1 MTKTQGDSKFSDGFH
16 TTGGVNRLAVESV
29 GAPKKEGAKMIG
41 KRDADILDVCCGGKM
56 FWYDDRED
64 VIYMDIRS
72 CDTILCDGRPFL
84 VHPDIRGD
92 FRDIPYPDG
101 RFEMVVFDPPHLLRG
116 KGWQAEKYGVLGS
129 DWRTDLRKG
138 FSECMRVLRVGGF
151 LVFKWSE
158 ADVPLKKVSPLFPCR
173 PMFGQRHGGKGS
185 IWMVFRKEAAE

>member
-1 MTKTQGDSKFSDGFH
+1 
-16 TTGGVNRLAVESV
+16 
-29 GAPKKEGAKMIG
+29 MIG
-41 KRDADILDVCCGGKM
+41 KQDADILDVCCGGKM
-56 FWYDDRED
+56 FWYNDRED

-72 CDTILCDGRPFL
+72 CDTILCDERPFF

-173 PMFGQRHGGKGS
+173 PMFGQRHGSKGS
-185 IWMVFRKEAAE
+185 IWMVFRKEVKE